1 MNRHYH
7 IVKNEDLL
15 SIVWDWITNESN
27 PNKKKARSFHSNEK
41 KILFVPSPS
50 ADAYQYKELLHYNWS
65 KATTPK
71 FATNIACPYTN
82 WIFLLIS
89 ENDIWNHQH
98 SHHQKTFSEISVE
111 VWWVWSHFIQWQAL
125 DLLMVRYVKLWF
137 FWYSWML
144 HWPINQNKIIR
155 QKVTKKMD
163 LDSLQCKTHPQ

>member
-27 PNKKKARSFHSNEK
+27 PKKKARSFHSNEK

-71 FATNIACPYTN
+71 FATNIACPYHIQIEYFSWYQKMT
-82 WIFLLIS
+82 
-89 ENDIWNHQH
+89 WNHQH
-98 SHHQKTFSEISVE
+98 SHHQKTSLKSQLKYDEYDLISFNDKHLIFL
-111 VWWVWSHFIQWQAL
+111 WWGMWNFGSFGIVGCFI
-125 DLLMVRYVKLWF
+125 DL
-137 FWYSWML
+137 
-144 HWPINQNKIIR
+144 
-155 QKVTKKMD
+155 
-163 LDSLQCKTHPQ
+163 

>member
-1 MNRHYH
+1 MKTSYLKYEIELR
-7 IVKNEDLL
+7 
-15 SIVWDWITNESN
+15 DWINNESK
-27 PNKKKARSFHSNEK
+27 PKKKSKIISFQWKEN
-41 KILFVPSPS
+41 ILFVPSPS

-71 FATNIACPYTN
+71 FATNIACPYHIQIEYFSWYQKMTYGIIN
-82 WIFLLIS
+82 ILIT
-89 ENDIWNHQH
+89 
-98 SHHQKTFSEISVE
+98 KRLSEISVE

-137 FWYSWML
+137 FRYSWML

>member
-27 PNKKKARSFHSNEK
+27 PKKKARSFHSNEK

-98 SHHQKTFSEISVE
+98 SHHQKTFSEDFLWNLSWSMMSMISFHSMTSTWSSYGE
-111 VWWVWSHFIQWQAL
+111 VCETLV
-125 DLLMVRYVKLWF
+125 LLV
-137 FWYSWML
+137 
-144 HWPINQNKIIR
+144 
-155 QKVTKKMD
+155 
-163 LDSLQCKTHPQ
+163 

>member
-1 MNRHYH
+1 MNRNYH

-15 SIVWDWITNESN
+15 SKVWDWINNESN
-27 PNKKKARSFHSNEK
+27 PKKKARSFHSNEK

-71 FATNIACPYTN
+71 FATNIACPYHIQIEYFSWYQKMIYGIIN
-82 WIFLLIS
+82 ILITKRLS
-89 ENDIWNHQH
+89 L
-98 SHHQKTFSEISVE
+98 KTFSEISVE

-155 QKVTKKMD
+155 QKVTKK
-163 LDSLQCKTHPQ
+163 